1 MQVEKKN
8 ILVNGDNYMKK
19 ALITGITGQDG
30 SYLAEFLLE
39 KGYEV
44 HGLIRRNS
52 DFDHPNTVNIKNH
65 VTFHNGDLSDGNNIR
80 NLLDKIRPDEVYN
93 LAAQSHVKV
102 SFDMP
107 ECTGDINAL
116 GALRILDAIRALKLQ
131 NTTRFYQ
138 ASTSEMFGVTTEKP
152 QNENTRFYPGSPY
165 SVAKLYAYWI
175 TVNYRE
181 SYGIF
186 GCNGILFNHE
196 SPRRGELFVTRK
208 ITKAFANIVA
218 GKQKVLELGN
228 MNSLRDW
235 GHAKD
240 YVRAMWLMLQHNKP
254 DDYVVATGVQSSIRE
269 FCDLTANYFNIKLIW
284 EGNGINEV
292 ARNESI
298 GDIIIK
304 VNPDFYRP
312 VDVVD
317 LLGDTTKINN
327 ILNWYPEYNLQA
339 LVNDMCKNDSLL

>member
-1 MQVEKKN
+1 
-8 ILVNGDNYMKK
+8 MKK

-30 SYLAEFLLE
+30 SYLAEFLLD

-44 HGLIRRNS
+44 HGLIRRSSN
-52 DFDHPNTVNIKNH
+52 FDHPNILNIRN
-65 VTFHNGDLSDGNNIR
+65 TINFHNGDLSDSTNIR
-80 NLLDKIRPDEVYN
+80 NLLDAIRPHEIYN

-116 GALRILDAIRALKLQ
+116 GALRILDGIKALKMED
-131 NTTRFYQ
+131 TTRFYQ
-138 ASTSEMFGVTTEKP
+138 ASTSEMFGITPYKP
-152 QNENTRFYPGSPY
+152 QNESTPFYPGSPY

-181 SYGIF
+181 SYNIF

-218 GKQKVLELGN
+218 GKQHVLELGN
-228 MNSLRDW
+228 INSLRDW

-240 YVRAMWLMLQHNKP
+240 YIRAMWMMLQHDKP
-254 DDYVVATGVQSSIRE
+254 DDYVVSTGIQSSIRE
-269 FCDLTANYFNIKLIW
+269 FCNLTAEYFNINLRW
-284 EGNGINEV
+284 EGEGLDEV
-292 ARNESI
+292 AIDSTT
-298 GDIIIK
+298 GKTIIK
-304 VNPDFYRP
+304 VNPAFYRP
-312 VDVVD
+312 VDVVN
-317 LLGDTTKINN
+317 LQGDYSKIKNT
-327 ILNWYPEYNLQA
+327 LNWDPEYNLQA
-339 LVNDMCKNDSLL
+339 LVNDMCQADWELAKRL